1 MVYGSRQEGKDM
13 SGHYDTLETR
23 SPEER
28 EKALMQALPQQ
39 VAHARA
45 NAPFFAEWL
54 KDVDPASVTSR
65 AALAKLPVLRKSVLG
80 EVQKK
85 NPPMGGLIAVPMSRV
100 RHVFM
105 SPGPIFEIDTD
116 EPDYFRGARAMFAA
130 GFRPGDVVYN
140 TFAYHLT
147 PAGMMMESAA
157 RALGCAV
164 VPGGV
169 GNTELQLD
177 AIAAIRPS
185 AYVGTPSFLKILIE
199 KAAETGKDISS
210 LKHAFVGGEALPP
223 SLRQMFR
230 DKGMSCLQSY
240 GTADLGTIAYESEA
254 LEGMIVDEG
263 VIVEIVRPGTGDPVP
278 EGDVGEV
285 VVTSFS
291 RAYPLIRF
299 GTGDMSAVLA
309 GTSPCGRTNMRIKG
323 WMGRAD
329 QRTKVRGM
337 FVDPEQIAEIA
348 RKHPGLGRLRLVVD
362 WVNQADTMTLK
373 VETAAPSPELAKAMA
388 DTVRTVCKVGG
399 AVEFAPPGSL
409 PNDGKVIDDVRKYT

>member
-1 MVYGSRQEGKDM
+1 M
-13 SGHYDTLETR
+13 SKHYDTLETR
-23 SPEER
+23 TSAER

-39 VAHARA
+39 VAHAKA

-65 AALAKLPVLRKSVLG
+65 TALAGLPVLRKSVLG
-80 EVQKK
+80 AVQKK
-85 NPPMGGLIAVPMSRV
+85 SPPMGGLIAVPMSKV

-105 SPGPIFEIDTD
+105 SPGPIFEIETD
-116 EPDYFRGARAMFAA
+116 EPDYFRGARAMHAA
-130 GFRPGDVVYN
+130 GLRPGDVVYN
-140 TFAYHLT
+140 TFSYHLT

-177 AIAAIRPS
+177 AIEAIRPD
-185 AYVGTPSFLKILIE
+185 AYIGTPSFLKILLE
-199 KAAETGKDISS
+199 KAAELGKDISS
-210 LKHAFVGGEALPP
+210 LTKAFVGAEALPP

-230 DKGMSCLQSY
+230 DKGLSCLQSY

-278 EGDVGEV
+278 DGDVGEV
-285 VVTSFS
+285 VVTTLN

-309 GTSPCGRTNMRIKG
+309 GASPCGRTNMRIKG

-348 RKHPGLGRLRLVVD
+348 KKHPGLGRLRLVID
-362 WVNQADTMTLK
+362 WIDQADVMTLQA
-373 VETAAPSPELAKAMA
+373 ESAEQSPALAEALAASI
-388 DTVRTVCKVGG
+388 RTVCKVGG
-399 AVEFAPPGSL
+399 KVAFTAPGSL

>member
-1 MVYGSRQEGKDM
+1 
-13 SGHYDTLETR
+13 
-23 SPEER
+23 
-28 EKALMQALPQQ
+28 
-39 VAHARA
+39 VAHAKA

-54 KDVDPASVTSR
+54 KDIDPAAVTSR
-65 AALAKLPVLRKSVLG
+65 AALARLPVLRKSVLG
-80 EVQKK
+80 AVQKK
-85 NPPMGGLIAVPMSRV
+85 SPPMGGLIAVPMAKV

-105 SPGPIFEIDTD
+105 SPGPIFEVETD
-116 EPDYFRGARAMFAA
+116 EPDYFRGARAMHAA
-130 GFRPGDVVYN
+130 GLRSGDIVYN
-140 TFAYHLT
+140 TFSYHLT

-177 AIAAIRPS
+177 AIEVIRPN
-185 AYVGTPSFLKILIE
+185 AYIGTPSFLKILLE
-199 KAAETGKDISS
+199 KGAELGKDISS
-210 LKHAFVGGEALPP
+210 LKKAFVGAEALPP

-230 DKGMSCLQSY
+230 GKGLSCLQSY

-278 EGDVGEV
+278 DGDVGEV
-285 VVTSFS
+285 VVTSFN

-309 GTSPCGRTNMRIKG
+309 GASPCGRTNMRIKG

-348 RKHPGLGRLRLVVD
+348 RKHPGLGRLRLVID
-362 WVNQADTMTLK
+362 WVDQADVMTLQA
-373 VETAAPSPELAKAMA
+373 ESTDQSPALAEALA
-388 DTVRTVCKVGG
+388 ISIRTVCKVGG
-399 AVEFAPPGSL
+399 KVAFAKPGSL

>member
-1 MVYGSRQEGKDM
+1 MAK
-13 SGHYDTLETR
+13 HYDTLETR
-23 SPEER
+23 TPEER

-39 VAHARA
+39 VAHAKA
-45 NAPFFAEWL
+45 NAPFFATWL

-85 NPPMGGLIAVPMSRV
+85 DPPMGGLIAVPMSKV

-116 EPDYFRGARAMFAA
+116 EPDYFRGARAMYAA

-177 AIAAIRPS
+177 AIAAIRPKG
-185 AYVGTPSFLKILIE
+185 YVGTPSFLKILIE

-210 LKHAFVGGEALPP
+210 LKHAFVGAEALPP
-223 SLRQMFR
+223 SLRQMFQS
-230 DKGMSCLQSY
+230 KGMSCLQSY

-337 FVDPEQIAEIA
+337 FVDPEQVAEIA
-348 RKHPGLGRLRLVVD
+348 KKHPGLGRLRLVID

-373 VETAAPSPELAKAMA
+373 VEAAAPSPELAKAMA

-399 AVEFAPPGSL
+399 TVEFATPGSL
-409 PNDGKVIDDVRKYT
+409 PNDGKVVDDIRKYT

>member
-1 MVYGSRQEGKDM
+1 M
-13 SGHYDTLETR
+13 SKYYDTLETR
-23 SPEER
+23 TPPER
-28 EKALMQALPQQ
+28 EKALMAALPQQ
-39 VAHARA
+39 VAYAKA

-54 KDVDPASVTSR
+54 KDVDPAAVTSR
-65 AALAKLPVLRKSVLG
+65 AALARLPVLRKSVLG

-85 NPPMGGLIAVPMSRV
+85 SPPMGGLIAVPMAKV

-105 SPGPIFEIDTD
+105 SPGPIFEIETD
-116 EPDYFRGARAMFAA
+116 EPDYFRGARAMHAA
-130 GFRPGDVVYN
+130 GLRPGDIVYN
-140 TFAYHLT
+140 TFSYHLT

-177 AIAAIRPS
+177 AIEAIRPN
-185 AYVGTPSFLKILIE
+185 AYIGTPSFLKILLE
-199 KAAETGKDISS
+199 KGAELGKDISS
-210 LKHAFVGGEALPP
+210 LKKAFVGAEALPP

-230 DKGMSCLQSY
+230 DKGLSCLQSY

-278 EGDVGEV
+278 DGDVGEV
-285 VVTSFS
+285 VVTSFN

-309 GTSPCGRTNMRIKG
+309 GASPCGRTNMRIKG

-348 RKHPGLGRLRLVVD
+348 RKHPGLGRLRLVID
-362 WVNQADTMTLK
+362 WVDQADVMTLQA
-373 VETAAPSPELAKAMA
+373 ESTDQSPALAEALAASI
-388 DTVRTVCKVGG
+388 RTVCKVGG
-399 AVEFAPPGSL
+399 KVAFAKPGSL

>member
-1 MVYGSRQEGKDM
+1 MPK
-13 SGHYDTLETR
+13 HYDTLETR
-23 SPEER
+23 TPAER

-39 VAHARA
+39 VAHAKA

-80 EVQKK
+80 AVQKK
-85 NPPMGGLIAVPMSRV
+85 SPPMGGLITVPMGKV

-105 SPGPIFEIDTD
+105 SPGPIFEIETD
-116 EPDYFRGARAMFAA
+116 EPDYFRGARAMHAA
-130 GFRPGDVVYN
+130 GLQPGDVVYN
-140 TFAYHLT
+140 TFSYHLT

-177 AIAAIRPS
+177 AIEAIRPD
-185 AYVGTPSFLKILIE
+185 AYIGTPSFLKILLE

-210 LKHAFVGGEALPP
+210 LRKAFVGAEALPP

-230 DKGMSCLQSY
+230 DRGVSCLQSY
-240 GTADLGTIAYESEA
+240 GTADLGTIAYESES

-278 EGDVGEV
+278 DGDVGEV
-285 VVTSFS
+285 VVTSFN

-348 RKHPGLGRLRLVVD
+348 KKHPGLGRLRLVID
-362 WVNQADTMTLK
+362 WVDQADVMTLQA
-373 VETAAPSPELAKAMA
+373 ESADQSPALAEALAASI
-388 DTVRTVCKVGG
+388 RTVCKVGG
-399 AVEFAPPGSL
+399 KVAFAAPGSL

>member
-1 MVYGSRQEGKDM
+1 MA
-13 SGHYDTLETR
+13 HYDTLETR
-23 SPEER
+23 TPAER

-39 VAHARA
+39 IAHARA
-45 NAPFFAEWL
+45 NAPFFTEWL
-54 KDVDPASVTSR
+54 KDVDPAAVISR
-65 AALAKLPVLRKSVLG
+65 AALARLPVLRKSMLG

-85 NPPMGGLIAVPMSRV
+85 NPPMGGLIAVPMSKA
-100 RHVFM
+100 RHIFM

-116 EPDYFRGARAMFAA
+116 EPDFFRGARAMFSG
-130 GFRPGDVVYN
+130 GFRSGDVVYN
-140 TFAYHLT
+140 TFSYHLT
-147 PAGMMMESAA
+147 PAGLMMESSL
-157 RALGCAV
+157 RALGCAI

-177 AIAAIRPS
+177 AIAAIRPTG
-185 AYVGTPSFLKILIE
+185 YVGTPSFLKILIE
-199 KAAETGKDISS
+199 KAAELGKDISS
-210 LKHAFVGGEALPP
+210 IKHAFVGGEALPP

-230 DKGMSCLQSY
+230 DRGMTCLQSY
-240 GTADLGTIAYESEA
+240 GTADLGTIAYESA
-254 LEGMIVDEG
+254 NPDGGVEGMIVDEG
-263 VIVEIVRPGTGDPVP
+263 VIVEIVRPGTGEPVP

-285 VVTSFS
+285 VVTTFN

-309 GTSPCGRTNMRIKG
+309 GQSACGRTNMRIKG

-337 FVDPEQIAEIA
+337 FVDPEQIAEISK
-348 RKHPGLGRLRLVVD
+348 KHPGLGRLRLVID

-373 VETAAPSPELAKAMA
+373 AETPAPSPDLAAA
-388 DTVRTVCKVGG
+388 LEGTIRTVCKVGG
-399 AVEFAPPGSL
+399 KVELVAPKSL

>member
-1 MVYGSRQEGKDM
+1 MPK
-13 SGHYDTLETR
+13 HYDTLETR
-23 SPEER
+23 TPAER

-39 VAHARA
+39 VAHAKA

-80 EVQKK
+80 AVQKK
-85 NPPMGGLIAVPMSRV
+85 SPPMGGLITVPMGKV

-105 SPGPIFEIDTD
+105 SPGPIFEIETD
-116 EPDYFRGARAMFAA
+116 EPDYFRGARAMHAA
-130 GFRPGDVVYN
+130 GLRPGDVVYN
-140 TFAYHLT
+140 TFSYHLT

-177 AIAAIRPS
+177 AIEAIRPD
-185 AYVGTPSFLKILIE
+185 AYIGTPSFLKILLE

-210 LKHAFVGGEALPP
+210 LRKAFVGAEALPP

-230 DKGMSCLQSY
+230 DRGVSCLQSY

-278 EGDVGEV
+278 DGDVGEV
-285 VVTSFS
+285 VVTSFN

-348 RKHPGLGRLRLVVD
+348 KKHPGLGRLRLVID
-362 WVNQADTMTLK
+362 WVDQADVMTLQA
-373 VETAAPSPELAKAMA
+373 ESADQSPALAEALAASI
-388 DTVRTVCKVGG
+388 RTVCKVGG
-399 AVEFAPPGSL
+399 KVAFAAPGSL

>member
-1 MVYGSRQEGKDM
+1 MPQ
-13 SGHYDTLETR
+13 HYDTLETR
-23 SPEER
+23 TPADR
-28 EKALMQALPQQ
+28 EKALMQALPAQI
-39 VAHARA
+39 AHARQ
-45 NAPFFAEWL
+45 NAPFFANWL
-54 KDVDPASVTSR
+54 KDVEPGQITSR
-65 AALAKLPVLRKSVLG
+65 ASLAKLPVLRKSMLHD
-80 EVQKK
+80 VQKK
-85 NPPMGGLIAVPMSRV
+85 SPPMGGLIAVPMHRV

-116 EPDYFRGARAMFAA
+116 EPDYYRGARAMFAA

-140 TFAYHLT
+140 TFSYHLT
-147 PAGMMMESAA
+147 PAGIMMESAL

-164 VPGGV
+164 VPGGF

-185 AYVGTPSFLKILIE
+185 GYVGTPSFLKILID
-199 KAAETGKDISS
+199 KGAELSKDISS
-210 LKHAFVGGEALPP
+210 LEKAFVGGEALPP

-230 DKGMSCLQSY
+230 EKGISCQQSY
-240 GTADLGTIAYESEA
+240 GTADVGTIAYESPA

-263 VIVEIVRPGTGDPVP
+263 VIVEIVRPGTGNPVP

-285 VVTSFS
+285 VVTTFN
-291 RAYPLIRF
+291 RAYPLVRF

-309 GTSPCGRTNMRIKG
+309 GESPCGRTNMRIKG

-348 RKHPGLGRLRLVVD
+348 KKHPELGRLRLVVD

-373 VETAAPSPELAKAMA
+373 AEVPAPSSELGKTLEGTIRA
-388 DTVRTVCKVGG
+388 VCKVGG
-399 AVEFAPPGSL
+399 KVEFAKPGSL
-409 PNDGKVIDDVRKYT
+409 PNDGKVIADERPT

>member
-1 MVYGSRQEGKDM
+1 M
-13 SGHYDTLETR
+13 SKHYDTLETR
-23 SPEER
+23 TPAER

-39 VAHARA
+39 IAHAKA
-45 NAPFFAEWL
+45 NAPFFKDWL
-54 KDVDPASVTSR
+54 KDVDAAAVTSR
-65 AALAKLPVLRKSVLG
+65 EALARLPVLRKSMLG

-85 NPPMGGLIAVPMSRV
+85 NPPMGGLIAVPMSKV

-105 SPGPIFEIDTD
+105 SPGPIYEIDTD
-116 EPDYFRGARAMFAA
+116 EPDYFRGARAMHAA
-130 GFRPGDVVYN
+130 GFRPGHIVYN
-140 TFAYHLT
+140 TFSYHLT
-147 PAGMMMESAA
+147 PAGIMMESAL

-177 AIAAIRPS
+177 AIAGIRPDC
-185 AYVGTPSFLKILIE
+185 YVGTPSFLKILIE
-199 KAAETGKDISS
+199 KAAELKKDISS
-210 LKHAFVGGEALPP
+210 LKHAFVGAEALPP
-223 SLRQMFR
+223 SLRQMFI
-230 DKGMSCLQSY
+230 DKGMTCLQSY
-240 GTADLGTIAYESEA
+240 GTADLGTIAYESESIQ
-254 LEGMIVDEG
+254 GMTVDEG
-263 VIVEIVRPGTGDPVP
+263 AIVEIVQPGTGDPVP

-285 VVTSFS
+285 VVTTFN

-299 GTGDMSAVLA
+299 GTGDMSAVLS
-309 GTSPCGRTNMRIKG
+309 GPSPCGRTNMRIKG

-348 RKHPGLGRLRLVVD
+348 RKHPGLGRLRLVID

-373 VETAAPSPELAKAMA
+373 VEAPSPSADLEKAMEG
-388 DTVRTVCKVGG
+388 TIRTVCKVGG
-399 AVEFAPPGSL
+399 KVEFAKPGSL